1 MIPFAQFT
9 ALLVILVCIQF
20 GLSAW
25 SLALREKLPGAS
37 KYPLDTS
44 FEDFKLNM
52 GEHTH
57 IWHKMQYELQCCGV
71 YELTDYYRTGS
82 SHSGVPW
89 SCCSIPKQSEHTAC
103 QSFHQ
108 RGCMHVLSDTI
119 RERLFYVS
127 IVLISA
133 AIIQSMGLFCIIQLT
148 ILLHDEDK
156 KSNDQVDMPSTSR
169 SRERRE
175 RRNKELLPLA
185 QTSKVPDNQKY

>member
-1 MIPFAQFT
+1 M
-9 ALLVILVCIQF
+9 ILVCIQF
-20 GLSAW
+20 CLSAW
-25 SLALREKLPGAS
+25 SLALREQLPGAS
-37 KYPLDTS
+37 KYPLDSS
-44 FEDFKLNM
+44 FEDFKQHM
-52 GEHTH
+52 GDHSH
-57 IWHKMQYELQCCGV
+57 IWHKMQYDLHCCGV

-82 SHSGVPW
+82 SHAGVPW
-89 SCCSIPKQSEHTAC
+89 SCCTIPEKAEHSAC

-127 IVLISA
+127 IVLICA

-148 ILLHDEDK
+148 ILLHDEERR
-156 KSNDQVDMPSTSR
+156 SSDQTDMPSTSR

-185 QTSKVPDNQKY
+185 QSSKVPDNQKY